1 MEQVGQGHLEFA
13 GSAALAPTGGRHQTV
28 AGRRERIGNLKYVR
42 RGDVGILQARQIAWK
57 EVSNV
62 AGESSQGLEERRER
76 LARRRRLA
84 VQFQRVYIHV
94 MIDVGAVV
102 AGRISARRAD
112 VTRIR
117 VTEDLDHAVLVVAF
131 LLIHVAG
138 EIIHGV
144 LQGAQG
150 LRELIGVIEHGNG
163 VVHCGDGA
171 VINLFEMG
179 LAGGDLRRIDVE
191 GVGVGIEPLVSGR

>member
-1 MEQVGQGHLEFA
+1 
-13 GSAALAPTGGRHQTV
+13 
-28 AGRRERIGNLKYVR
+28 LKYVR

-102 AGRISARRAD
+102 AGRISAGRTYVA
-112 VTRIR
+112 VMRIA
-117 VTEDLDHAVLVVAF
+117 EDLDHAVLVVAL
-131 LLIHVAG
+131 LLIDVPR
-138 EIIHGV
+138 EVVDRV
-144 LQGAQG
+144 LQGAHS
-150 LRELIGVIEHGNG
+150 LRELIGVIEHGN
-163 VVHCGDGA
+163 
-171 VINLFEMG
+171 
-179 LAGGDLRRIDVE
+179 
-191 GVGVGIEPLVSGR
+191 